1 MVFQV
6 LNCRKIKD
14 DLHLKNVLK
23 HNSRESVT
31 GSEEWLNPDWVP
43 DGLHDVSQ
51 TYAEAWAAREEA
63 LKGLTRKPQKNAAAA
78 MEIFVSA
85 GEGFS
90 GDWKSY
96 FQDALEFLAQKFGKE
111 NLIASAVHTDETTP
125 HLHAIF
131 VPVIN
136 TAKGRTYSSAN
147 FFGGRKGLA
156 RLQTEFARFVGNKHG
171 LERGIE
177 GSRASHKSLKQ
188 YKREMALFA
197 KKNKAIGLFM
207 TDLQNVSERPFAA
220 LQRLRTAKSMT
231 AAERIKLADEV
242 AKILPAITAAA
253 SVARTSKLKG
263 AELIHEAL
271 ADIAAMVRR
280 AEDEEEA
287 AARRKERRRGGVG
300 GQSHAGRR

>member
-171 LERGIE
+171 LVAFELDVCV
-177 GSRASHKSLKQ
+177 SLHTCAGRDKLTDDNVLLKAD
-188 YKREMALFA
+188 KRVHLAL
-197 KKNKAIGLFM
+197 
-207 TDLQNVSERPFAA
+207 DS
-220 LQRLRTAKSMT
+220 
-231 AAERIKLADEV
+231 
-242 AKILPAITAAA
+242 
-253 SVARTSKLKG
+253 
-263 AELIHEAL
+263 
-271 ADIAAMVRR
+271 
-280 AEDEEEA
+280 
-287 AARRKERRRGGVG
+287 GVG
-300 GQSHAGRR
+300 ENPCGLLERSG